1 MNMTSETSFLELL
14 LTFLLKDKNGGD
26 KTKILYYNPY
36 KTDNTDKII
45 HQFQETR
52 RNK

>member
-14 LTFLLKDKNGGD
+14 LTFLLKDKKGGA

-36 KTDNTDKII
+36 KTDNNYILALGNSEK
-45 HQFQETR
+45 
-52 RNK
+52 